1 MTKWLILWEPNPNVS
16 PPNPKDL
23 IKLRLQMLET
33 TKADVAKGIHTDW
46 GLSADGSRGYAVSE
60 GTEQEIFAAL
70 GKFTPYILFKAIPV
84 LSVDDVIAYN
94 QQALKAQS

>member
-1 MTKWLILWEPNPNVS
+1 MTKWLILWEPNPNMS
-16 PPNPKDL
+16 PSNPKDL
-23 IKLRLQMLET
+23 IKLRLQMLEA
-33 TKADVAKGIHTDW
+33 TKADLAKGIHTDW
-46 GLSADGSRGYAVSE
+46 GLAADGSRGYALSE

-70 GKFTPYILFKAIPV
+70 GQFTPYILFNATPV